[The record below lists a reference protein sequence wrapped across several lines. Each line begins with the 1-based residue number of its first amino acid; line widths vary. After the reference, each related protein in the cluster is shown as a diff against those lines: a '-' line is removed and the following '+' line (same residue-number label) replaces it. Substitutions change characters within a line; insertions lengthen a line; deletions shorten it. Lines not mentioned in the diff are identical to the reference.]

1 MKLYTDVIQVRKAI
15 IEGSFFNS
23 EKIEAAS
30 QEDREE
36 VVRIIAQLPDFLE
49 DGFEDNIFL
58 LQKALRLDPN
68 NPVVYQMLGE
78 YEDNSEA
85 ELFFWNK
92 IANSKYESIIK
103 TLLEEEGPDIW
114 EKEGARKLLKDK
126 AAYGELLLRRGYPKE
141 AIPEYQKIFDLDPKD
156 HLNLKGFYGASLLE
170 EQEYEA
176 FEELLECSKGVQS
189 RAEHLFNHALYLYR
203 KEGGRNPKANRLLVE
218 ADKLNEYISLYLIE
232 YDMSVDLKDFLRKD
246 LLGPQREAM
255 SYIRYAGYLW
265 RETKGT
271 KRWLHNFHRAMK
283 KGK

>member
-1 MKLYTDVIQVRKAI
+1 MKLYTDVIQVREAI

-78 YEDNSEA
+78 YEKEEEA
-85 ELFFWNK
+85 ILFFWNK
-92 IANSKYESIIK
+92 IANSKFESIIK
-103 TLLEEEGPDIW
+103 TLLEEEGPDVW
-114 EKEGARKLLKDK
+114 EKEAARKLLKEK
-126 AAYGELLLRRGYPKE
+126 VAYGEILLNRGYLKE
-141 AIPEYQKIFDLDPKD
+141 AIPEYRKVFDFDPKD
-156 HLNLKGFYGASLLE
+156 HLNLKGFYGIALLE
-170 EQEYEA
+170 EEEYEA

-189 RAEHLFNHALYLYR
+189 RAGHLFNHALYLYR

-218 ADKLNEYISLYLIE
+218 ADKLNEYISSYLIE
-232 YDMSVDLKDFLRKD
+232 FDMLVEWEDFLGKD
-246 LLGPQREAM
+246 LPKPQREAM

-265 RETKGT
+265 RKTKGT